1 MQKGQLKLNPEECV
15 FGVSRGEVLS
25 CLVSIKG
32 IEANP
37 DNIKAIVC
45 MKPPQSKKDVQRL
58 TCRIVKL
65 NRFMEKIAERSL
77 PFFKVLRGSDTFEWG
92 PEQKEAFD
100 ALKEYI
106 QKLPTLASPQPA
118 QPPIMYI
125 SATHTAVGGALIQE
139 KVLRGDKKTLQ
150 HVPIYFV
157 SEALVG

>member
-100 ALKEYI
+100 ALKVYFCNSHGCRR
-106 QKLPTLASPQPA
+106 SP
-118 QPPIMYI
+118 
-125 SATHTAVGGALIQE
+125 HTRKGIERGQE
-139 KVLRGDKKTLQ
+139 DVAACPNIFRVRSFGRLKNVLFRNGEDML
-150 HVPIYFV
+150 
-157 SEALVG
+157 